1 MRRLWINE
9 FIGPT
14 GRIDVRRLVN
24 YILNPESSTTLLLAN
39 NLDWMSYMPEILA
52 LVKKLTLPSNNRYVQ
67 FKEAGILGEAVESTQ
82 SLLLQTGSKMDQKS

>member
-1 MRRLWINE
+1 MECYYPLECFHNTEHLRRLCINE

-24 YILNPESSTTLLLAN
+24 YILNPESLTTLLLAN

-52 LVKKLTLPSNNRYVQ
+52 MVKKLILPSNNR
-67 FKEAGILGEAVESTQ
+67 
-82 SLLLQTGSKMDQKS
+82 